1 MQKKLMSPMKLRR
14 FAPCCSAVW
23 CSLLIFAFF
32 AFSAV
37 LLHAQTNTRLKL
49 LPHVITLGNGKT
61 FSLNLPEG
69 FEISVAAEG
78 LKRVRFMAK
87 APDGRI
93 FVTDMHDLS
102 DNSLGS
108 IYILDGFDPKTG
120 KFAHVIPYLRHLRN
134 PNSVAF
140 YTDSA
145 GKNWLYVALTDK
157 LERYPFRLGET
168 FPAAKPEVLATYP
181 DYGLSYKYGGW
192 HLTRTIAFGDSG
204 NQRRLYI
211 SVGSSCNACEE
222 KEEVRATLSVMDP
235 NGKHARILASGLRNA
250 VGLRFID
257 GTLFATNMGAD
268 HLGNDVPDET
278 MFALDQNLL
287 QSNKRLNY
295 GWPYCYF
302 KDGKVFADPK
312 FAASSRKADCAQ
324 VPSPFATFA
333 AHGSPLGLEYFDSS
347 AKEPGLRDSF
357 LVALHGS
364 SKRRLQRGYR
374 VVLVRKDS
382 QPQDFITGFLAKGV
396 VHGRPCDIFRMGADA
411 FLLTDDYSG
420 VIYYIHHN

>member
-1 MQKKLMSPMKLRR
+1 MRLISTVMKLRQSGK
-14 FAPCCSAVW
+14 CSSAVY
-23 CSLLIFAFF
+23 CSLSIL
-32 AFSAV
+32 AFSLV
-37 LLHAQTNTRLKL
+37 LLIPLQAQRHTELTL
-49 LPHVITLGNGKT
+49 LPHTITLANGQT

-120 KFAHVIPYLRHLRN
+120 KIARVVPYLRRLRN

-140 YTDSA
+140 DTDSNGA
-145 GKNWLYVALTDK
+145 NWLYLALTDK
-157 LERYPFRLGET
+157 LERYRFHLGES
-168 FPAAKPEVLATYP
+168 FPSSKPEVLATYP

-192 HLTRTIAFGDSG
+192 HLTRTIAFSDGGDS
-204 NQRRLYI
+204 RHLYI

-222 KEEVRATLSVMDP
+222 KEEIRASLSEMDP
-235 NGKHARILASGLRNA
+235 DGKHARILASGLRNA
-250 VGLRFID
+250 VGLRFVN
-257 GTLFATNMGAD
+257 GTLFVTNMGAD
-268 HLGNDVPDET
+268 HLGDDAPDET
-278 MFALDQNLL
+278 MFALDHDLL
-287 QSNKRLNY
+287 HSGKRLNY

-302 KDGKVFADPK
+302 RNGEISSDTK
-312 FAASSRKADCAQ
+312 FASSAKKVDCTQ
-324 VPSPFATFA
+324 VPAPFATFA
-333 AHGSPLGLEYFDSS
+333 AHSSPLGLEYFDSS
-347 AKEPGLRDSF
+347 TQNAALQNSF

-364 SKRRLQRGYR
+364 SKRRLRRGYR
-374 VVLVRKDS
+374 VVRIRQHS
-382 QPQDFITGFLAKGV
+382 QPEDFITGFLENGV
-396 VHGRPCDIFRMGADA
+396 VHGRPCDILRVGADS

-420 VIYYIHHN
+420 VIYYIHHQ

>member
-1 MQKKLMSPMKLRR
+1 LFVLAL
-14 FAPCCSAVW
+14 FFGISAT
-23 CSLLIFAFF
+23 
-32 AFSAV
+32 
-37 LLHAQTNTRLKL
+37 LHAQGASEPKL
-49 LPHVITLGNGKT
+49 LPHSITLADGRT

-69 FEISVAAEG
+69 FDISVAAEG
-78 LKRVRFMAK
+78 LKRVRFMTK

-102 DNSLGS
+102 DNTLGS

-120 KFAHVIPYLRHLRN
+120 KFANVVPYLRRLRN

-140 YTDSA
+140 YADPA
-145 GKNWLYVALTDK
+145 GEGWIYIALTDK
-157 LERYPFRLGET
+157 LERYHFQLGQT
-168 FPAAKPEVLATYP
+168 FPRGQPEVLATYP

-192 HLTRTIAFGDSG
+192 HLTRTIVFSDSKPPH
-204 NQRRLYI
+204 LYI

-222 KEEVRATLSVMDP
+222 KEDVRATISVMDP
-235 NGKHARILASGLRNA
+235 DGKNAHILASGLRNA
-250 VGLRFID
+250 VGLRFLN

-268 HLGNDVPDET
+268 HLGDNAPDET
-278 MFALDQNLL
+278 MFALGPDLL
-287 QSNKRLNY
+287 QSSKRLHY

-302 KDGKVFADPK
+302 KDGQIFPDPK
-312 FAASSRKADCAQ
+312 FAASSKKADCAQ
-324 VPSPFATFA
+324 VPAPFATFA

-347 AKEPGLRDSF
+347 AKHPALRSSF

-374 VVLVRKDS
+374 VVIVREHSK
-382 QPQDFITGFLAKGV
+382 PQDFITGFLENGV
-396 VHGRPCDIFRMGADA
+396 VHGRPCDIFRMGPDS

-420 VIYYIHHN
+420 VIYYVHHK